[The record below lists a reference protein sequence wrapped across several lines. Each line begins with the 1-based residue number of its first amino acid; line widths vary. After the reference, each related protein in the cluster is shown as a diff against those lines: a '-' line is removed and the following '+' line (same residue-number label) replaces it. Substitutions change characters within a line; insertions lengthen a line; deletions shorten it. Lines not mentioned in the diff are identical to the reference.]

1 MRGTIIYK
9 MTGSGNDFVMLD
21 GRFTSPERWPA
32 TRVAAI
38 CDRRAGV
45 GADGLVILTP
55 DAPGRVRMTYWNSD
69 GSRAAMC
76 GNAALCSARLAV
88 YLELAEPGELCLLTD
103 AGVVP
108 ARCNGAG
115 DSAEIRLPDAEM
127 PGRGTGLE
135 PGAGERWLAFGTVG
149 VPHLVVRVDD
159 IERIDV
165 AGPRPRAPVR
175 PASRRGRRQRQLR
188 GARHLDGGEPW
199 AIRTYERGV
208 EGETL
213 ACGTGTVAAAIALA
227 ARGEASLPLRFR
239 SRGGP
244 ELLVRA
250 AAGRG
255 AGPRHLARRPGP
267 AAVPWGLGRDLSED
281 FHPLRLRSNLKPV
294 PATYQRHG
302 GQGSTSSPQF
312 SPAT

>member
-1 MRGTIIYK
+1 

-21 GRFTSPERWPA
+21 GRFTSAERWPA

-88 YLELAEPGELCLLTD
+88 YLELAQPGELCLLTD

-108 ARCNGAG
+108 ARCGGEG
-115 DSAEIRLPDAEM
+115 DQAEIRLPDVELPAPV
-127 PGRGTGLE
+127 PGLD
-135 PGAGERWLAFGTVG
+135 PGPGERWLELGTVG

-159 IERIDV
+159 IERVDV
-165 AGPRPRAPVR
+165 EG
-175 PASRRGRRQRQLR
+175 RGRSLR
-188 GARHLDGGEPW
+188 FDPAVGEAGANVNFVAPGVASGEPW
-199 AIRTYERGV
+199 RIRTYERGV

-227 ARGEASLPLRFR
+227 ARGDASLPMRFR

-244 ELLVRA
+244 ELLVKAELNGTRA
-250 AAGRG
+250 
-255 AGPRHLARRPGP
+255 HDVWL
-267 AAVPWGLGRDLSED
+267 
-281 FHPLRLRSNLKPV
+281 
-294 PATYQRHG
+294 G
-302 GQGSTSSPQF
+302 GQGRLLF
-312 SPAT
+312 RGVWEGV

>member
-38 CDRRAGV
+38 CDRRSGV

-76 GNAALCSARLAV
+76 GNAALCSTRLAV
-88 YLELAEPGELCLLTD
+88 WLEMAESGELCLLTD

-108 ARCNGAG
+108 ARSGGAG
-115 DSAEIRLPDAEM
+115 DGAEIMLPDAELPAAV
-127 PGRGTGLE
+127 PGLD
-135 PGAGERWLAFGTVG
+135 PADGERWLSFGTVG
-149 VPHLVVRVDD
+149 VPHLIVRVDD
-159 IERIDV
+159 IERVDV
-165 AGPRPRAPVR
+165 A
-175 PASRRGRRQRQLR
+175 RRGRALR
-188 GARHLDGGEPW
+188 SDPRLGEAGANVNFVTPGPGGEPW

-213 ACGTGTVAAAIALA
+213 ACGTGTVAAALALA
-227 ARGEASLPLRFR
+227 DRGEASLPLRFR

-244 ELLVRA
+244 QLLVRA
-250 AAGRG
+250 ELDRGRAHG
-255 AGPRHLARRPGP
+255 VWL
-267 AAVPWGLGRDLSED
+267 
-281 FHPLRLRSNLKPV
+281 
-294 PATYQRHG
+294 G
-302 GQGSTSSPQF
+302 GQGRLLF
-312 SPAT
+312 RGVWEGI